1 MSNQRTLITTH
12 SVETPSG
19 RISYASAG
27 SGPAALFVHGV
38 VLSKHLWRHQLT
50 ELSDL
55 RCCIAVD
62 LLAHGDTEIARDQDL
77 SVTANAK
84 MLKEVLDVLKIDQVD
99 LVGNDSGGGIAQI
112 FAALN
117 PDRVRTLTLTNCD
130 THDNWPPEA
139 FKPFVDMVKA
149 GGLRDTLDAM
159 LADKTIFRSPGAL
172 GPAYERP
179 ETVTD
184 EDIET
189 YLRPLV
195 RTEQRTRDLQ
205 RFVMAFDN
213 KHTRAIE
220 PQLRGLRAPTLIVWG
235 TDDVYFPV
243 KWAHWL
249 AETIPGAKPPVELDG
264 ARIFFPEERPDEF
277 NRLLRDH
284 LLAT

>member
-55 RCCIAVD
+55 RRCIAVD
-62 LLAHGDTEIARDQDL
+62 LLAHGDTGIAPDQDV

-117 PDRVRTLTLTNCD
+117 PERVRTLTLTNCD

-149 GGLRDTLDAM
+149 GGLRDALNAM

-213 KHTRAIE
+213 KHTRVIE
-220 PQLRGLRAPTLIVWG
+220 PQLR
-235 TDDVYFPV
+235 
-243 KWAHWL
+243 
-249 AETIPGAKPPVELDG
+249 
-264 ARIFFPEERPDEF
+264 
-277 NRLLRDH
+277 
-284 LLAT
+284 

>member
-1 MSNQRTLITTH
+1 MSSQETLITTH

-38 VLSKHLWRHQLT
+38 VLNKHLWRHQLAG
-50 ELSDL
+50 LSDV
-55 RCCIAVD
+55 RRCIAVD
-62 LLAHGDTEIARDQDL
+62 LLAHGDTEIAPDQDV

-84 MLKEVLDVLKIDQVD
+84 MLKEVLDALKIDQVD

-117 PDRVRTLTLTNCD
+117 PERVRTLTLTNCD
-130 THDNWPPEA
+130 THDN
-139 FKPFVDMVKA
+139 KA
-149 GGLRDTLDAM
+149 GGLRDTLSAM
-159 LADKTIFRSPGAL
+159 LADKTIFHSPGAL

-179 ETVTD
+179 ETVTE

-195 RTEQRTRDLQ
+195 RSQQRTHDLE
-205 RFVMAFDN
+205 RFVAAFDN
-213 KHTRAIE
+213 KHTVAIE
-220 PQLRGLRAPTLIVWG
+220 PRLRQLQAPTLIVWG

-249 AETIPGAKPPVELDG
+249 AEAIPGAKPPVELPG
-264 ARIFFPEERPDEF
+264 ARIFFPEERAVEF
-277 NRLLRDH
+277 NLLLRGH
-284 LLAT
+284 LVG